1 MTAIAFTTGTY
12 RSRVDGTL
20 VLSIEIE
27 PRHAQDAL
35 KLFSMPGTPGAIA
48 RLQTAA
54 EPAPEREKL
63 GPLAMLAVRWC
74 KSPEFWNWL
83 SYKMTC
89 KSEAEARDRIL
100 RHCEVTSRKELDTDP
115 DAASRFEQ
123 AFRKPFAIHLKESGI
138 QI

>member
-83 SYKMTC
+83 SDRYSC
-89 KSEAEARDRIL
+89 DNEAHARMRIL
-100 RHCEVTSRKELDTDP
+100 KHCQIASRKELDTDSV
-115 DAASRFEQ
+115 AAALFET
-123 AFRKPFAIHLKESGI
+123 AFRKPFSKHLKDNGI
-138 QI
+138 EI